1 MIWVEVVVENRENRE
16 NQGSLRDLKNQGNLG
31 NIENKFIGCC
41 VSNLKTYCLYL
52 ILNEF

>member
-1 MIWVEVVVENRENRE
+1 MKLQEELFHTNINIKFN
-16 NQGSLRDLKNQGNLG
+16 LKSIFL
-31 NIENKFIGCC
+31 FDWC

>member
-1 MIWVEVVVENRENRE
+1 MMIWVVVEELVVVNLEPRN
-16 NQGSLRDLKNQGNLG
+16 LKNQGNLG